1 MILITGA
8 AVGLGA
14 QIALE
19 LAKQGHSL
27 LLHYRKSANQV
38 EEVAK
43 TCRSFGVIVDF
54 IEGDFSTAETTDDF
68 IRRLEERNDPIQ
80 GIVNNV
86 GDYFLGALEKTS
98 LPKWRSLFESNLHAP
113 YGLILSLLPSLKKT
127 GGRIVNIGTAGL
139 KGERGV
145 MLAPAYQ
152 ATKKALA
159 TLTLSLAKE
168 LAPEGVTV
176 NMVSPGYMENSVDLS
191 DPKSLP
197 MQRAAT
203 LEEVAKL
210 VAFFFSPEASY
221 ITGQNIE
228 IAGGVGL

>member
-8 AVGLGA
+8 AKGLGA

-19 LAKQGHSL
+19 LAKLGHSL
-27 LLHYRKSANQV
+27 LLHTRKSVKQL

-43 TCRSFGVIVDF
+43 TCRSFGVVVEW

-68 IRRLEERNDPIQ
+68 IRRLEKRNDPIQ
-80 GIVNNV
+80 GVVNNV
-86 GDYFLGALEKTS
+86 GAYFLGALEKTS
-98 LPKWRSLFESNLHAP
+98 LLDWRSLFESNLHAP
-113 YGLILSLLPSLKKT
+113 QGIILSLLPSLKKR
-127 GGRIVNIGTAGL
+127 GGRIVNVGAAGL
-139 KGERGV
+139 KGERGAV
-145 MLAPAYQ
+145 LAPAYQ
-152 ATKKALA
+152 ATKKGLA
-159 TLTLSLAKE
+159 ALTLSLAKE
-168 LAPEGVTV
+168 LAPVGVTV
-176 NMVSPGYMENSVDLS
+176 NMVSPGYMENSVELPDL
-191 DPKSLP
+191 KSFP

-210 VAFFFSPEASY
+210 VAFFFAPEAAY